1 MKRNNNPKN
10 LAQNRID
17 YIVFHNTDAANDILF
32 DYGFEKIDNQQ
43 HLSQAVKELVKNKGR
58 KVIKDLLEIHP
69 DKAAILQVN
78 TVENSKCAACGENA
92 VVHTERSRS
101 TKAEN
106 YCKSCGHSNYAG
118 SGDEDSFLDQFNSY
132 DDKALEKYYQDIV
145 KRSNEDL
152 EDKNLAQEVQMVWN
166 ELRKRKESK
175 PESKPEV
182 AAEKPKG
189 IHITKDEMLL
199 FGVVFIAGVLV
210 GASIKFDL
218 KNGK

>member
-17 YIVFHNTDAANDILF
+17 YIVFHNTDAANNLLF
-32 DYGFEKIDNQQ
+32 DYGFEKIESQQ

-58 KVIKDLLEIHP
+58 KVIKDLLAIHP

-78 TVENSKCAACGENA
+78 TVADAKCPACRN
-92 VVHTERSRS
+92 
-101 TKAEN
+101 KAFAKAKN
-106 YCKSCGHSNYAG
+106 FCKSCGHSNYAG
-118 SGDEDSFLDQFNSY
+118 SGDEDSFLSQFSSY
-132 DDKALEKYYQDIV
+132 DDKGLENYYQGIV
-145 KRSNEDL
+145 KRSNAAP

-175 PESKPEV
+175 PEPKTATQEDQ
-182 AAEKPKG
+182 KG
-189 IHITKDEMLL
+189 IHISKDEMLL

-210 GASIKFDL
+210 GASIKLDL

>member
-32 DYGFEKIDNQQ
+32 EYGFEKIDNQQ

-69 DKAAILQVN
+69 DKAAILQV
-78 TVENSKCAACGENA
+78 TKSEDTKCPACKNNA
-92 VVHTERSRS
+92 FA
-101 TKAEN
+101 KAEN

-145 KRSNEDL
+145 RRSNDDL

-182 AAEKPKG
+182 TEDKSKG

>member
-17 YIVFHNTDAANDILF
+17 YIVFHNTDAANNLLF
-32 DYGFEKIDNQQ
+32 DYGFEKIESQQ

-58 KVIKDLLEIHP
+58 KVIKDLLAIHP

-78 TVENSKCAACGENA
+78 SVEDAKCPACNNNA
-92 VVHTERSRS
+92 FA
-101 TKAEN
+101 KAEN
-106 YCKSCGHSNYAG
+106 YCKSCGHSNYSG
-118 SGDEDSFLDQFNSY
+118 SGDEDSFLNQFSSY
-132 DDKALEKYYQDIV
+132 DDKGLENYYKGIV
-145 KRSNEDL
+145 KRSNDAP

-175 PESKPEV
+175 PEPKTATQEDQ
-182 AAEKPKG
+182 KG
-189 IHITKDEMLL
+189 IHISKDEMLL

>member
-17 YIVFHNTDAANDILF
+17 YIVFHNTDAANNLLF
-32 DYGFEKIDNQQ
+32 DYGFEKIESQQ

-58 KVIKDLLEIHP
+58 KVIKDLLAIHP

-78 TVENSKCAACGENA
+78 SVEDAKCPACNNNA
-92 VVHTERSRS
+92 FA
-101 TKAEN
+101 KAEN
-106 YCKSCGHSNYAG
+106 YCKSCGHSNYSG
-118 SGDEDSFLDQFNSY
+118 SGDEDSFLSQFSSY
-132 DDKALEKYYQDIV
+132 DDKGLENYYKGIV
-145 KRSNEDL
+145 KRSNDAP

-175 PESKPEV
+175 PEPKTTTQEDQ
-182 AAEKPKG
+182 KG
-189 IHITKDEMLL
+189 IHISKDEMLL

-210 GASIKFDL
+210 GASIKLDL

>member
-17 YIVFHNTDAANDILF
+17 YIVFHNTDAANNLLF
-32 DYGFEKIDNQQ
+32 DYGFEKIESQQ

-58 KVIKDLLEIHP
+58 KVIKDLLAIHP

-78 TVENSKCAACGENA
+78 SVEDAKCPACNNNA
-92 VVHTERSRS
+92 FA
-101 TKAEN
+101 KAEN

-118 SGDEDSFLDQFNSY
+118 SGDEDSFLSQFSSY
-132 DDKALEKYYQDIV
+132 DDKGLENYYKGIV
-145 KRSNEDL
+145 KRSNDAP

-175 PESKPEV
+175 PEPKT
-182 AAEKPKG
+182 ATQDDQKG
-189 IHITKDEMLL
+189 IHISKDEMLL

-210 GASIKFDL
+210 GASIKLDL

>member
-17 YIVFHNTDAANDILF
+17 YIVFHNTDAANNLLF
-32 DYGFEKIDNQQ
+32 DYGFEKIESQQ

-58 KVIKDLLEIHP
+58 KVIKDLLAIHP

-78 TVENSKCAACGENA
+78 TVVDSKCAACGKNA

-118 SGDEDSFLDQFNSY
+118 SGDEDSFLSQFSSY
-132 DDKALEKYYQDIV
+132 DDKALENYYKGIV
-145 KRSNEDL
+145 KRSNDAP

-175 PESKPEV
+175 PEPKTATQEDQ
-182 AAEKPKG
+182 KG
-189 IHITKDEMLL
+189 IHISKDEMLL

-210 GASIKFDL
+210 GASIKLDL

>member
-17 YIVFHNTDAANDILF
+17 YIVFHNTDAANNLLF
-32 DYGFEKIDNQQ
+32 DYGFEKIESQQ

-58 KVIKDLLEIHP
+58 KVIKDLLAIHP

-78 TVENSKCAACGENA
+78 SVEDAKCPACNNNA
-92 VVHTERSRS
+92 FA
-101 TKAEN
+101 KAEN

-118 SGDEDSFLDQFNSY
+118 SGDEDSFLSQFSSY
-132 DDKALEKYYQDIV
+132 DDKGLENYYKGIG
-145 KRSNEDL
+145 KRSNDTP

-175 PESKPEV
+175 PEPKTATQEDQ
-182 AAEKPKG
+182 KG
-189 IHITKDEMLL
+189 IHISKDEMLL

-210 GASIKFDL
+210 GASIKLDL

>member
-1 MKRNNNPKN
+1 MNRNNNPKN

-17 YIVFHNTDAANDILF
+17 YIVFHNTDAANNLLF
-32 DYGFEKIDNQQ
+32 DYGFEKIERQQ

-58 KVIKDLLEIHP
+58 KVIKDLLAIHP
-69 DKAAILQVN
+69 DKDAILQVN
-78 TVENSKCAACGENA
+78 TLADAKCPACSNNA
-92 VVHTERSRS
+92 FA
-101 TKAEN
+101 KAEN

-118 SGDEDSFLDQFNSY
+118 SGDEDSFLSQFSSY
-132 DDKALEKYYQDIV
+132 DDKGLENYYKGIV
-145 KRSNEDL
+145 ERSNDAP

-175 PESKPEV
+175 PEPKTATQEDQ
-182 AAEKPKG
+182 KG
-189 IHITKDEMLL
+189 IHISKDEMLL

-210 GASIKFDL
+210 GASIKLDL

>member
-17 YIVFHNTDAANDILF
+17 YIVFHNTDAANNLLF
-32 DYGFEKIDNQQ
+32 DYGFEKIESQQ

-58 KVIKDLLEIHP
+58 KVIKDLLAIHP

-78 TVENSKCAACGENA
+78 TVIDSKCAACGKNA

-118 SGDEDSFLDQFNSY
+118 SGDEDSFLSQFSSY
-132 DDKALEKYYQDIV
+132 DDKENYYKGIV
-145 KRSNEDL
+145 KRSNDAP
-152 EDKNLAQEVQMVWN
+152 EDKNLAQDTDGLERAAQTQGKQARTQN
-166 ELRKRKESK
+166 RNTGRPKRNSY
-175 PESKPEV
+175 
-182 AAEKPKG
+182 
-189 IHITKDEMLL
+189 
-199 FGVVFIAGVLV
+199 
-210 GASIKFDL
+210 IKR
-218 KNGK
+218 

>member
-17 YIVFHNTDAANDILF
+17 YIVFHNTDAANNLLF
-32 DYGFEKIDNQQ
+32 DYGFEKIESQQ

-58 KVIKDLLEIHP
+58 KVIKDLLAIHP

-78 TVENSKCAACGENA
+78 SVEDAKCPACNNNA
-92 VVHTERSRS
+92 FA
-101 TKAEN
+101 KAEN
-106 YCKSCGHSNYAG
+106 YCKSCGHSNYSG
-118 SGDEDSFLDQFNSY
+118 SGDEDSFLNQFSSY
-132 DDKALEKYYQDIV
+132 DDKGLENYYKGIV
-145 KRSNEDL
+145 KRSNDAP

-175 PESKPEV
+175 PEPKTATQEDQ
-182 AAEKPKG
+182 KG
-189 IHITKDEMLL
+189 IHISKDEMLL

-210 GASIKFDL
+210 GASIKLDL

>member
-1 MKRNNNPKN
+1 MKRNNNHKN

-17 YIVFHNTDAANDILF
+17 YIVFHNTDAANNLLF
-32 DYGFEKIDNQQ
+32 DYGFEKIESQQ
-43 HLSQAVKELVKNKGR
+43 HLSKAVKELVKNKGR
-58 KVIKDLLEIHP
+58 KVIKDLLAIHP

-78 TVENSKCAACGENA
+78 TVADAKCPACSNNA
-92 VVHTERSRS
+92 FA
-101 TKAEN
+101 KAEN

-118 SGDEDSFLDQFNSY
+118 SGDEDSFLSQFSSY
-132 DDKALEKYYQDIV
+132 DDKGLENYYKGIV
-145 KRSNEDL
+145 KRSNDAP

-175 PESKPEV
+175 PEPKTATQEDQ
-182 AAEKPKG
+182 KG
-189 IHITKDEMLL
+189 IHISKDEMLL

-210 GASIKFDL
+210 GASIKLDL

>member
-17 YIVFHNTDAANDILF
+17 YIVFHNTDAANNLLF
-32 DYGFEKIDNQQ
+32 DYGFEKIESQQ

-58 KVIKDLLEIHP
+58 KVIKDLLAIHP

-78 TVENSKCAACGENA
+78 SVEDAKCPACNNNA
-92 VVHTERSRS
+92 FA
-101 TKAEN
+101 KAEN

-118 SGDEDSFLDQFNSY
+118 SGDEDSFLSQFSSY
-132 DDKALEKYYQDIV
+132 DDKGLENYYKGIV
-145 KRSNEDL
+145 KRSNDAP

-175 PESKPEV
+175 PEPKT
-182 AAEKPKG
+182 ATQDDQKG
-189 IHITKDEMLL
+189 IHISKDEMLL

-210 GASIKFDL
+210 GARIKLDL

>member
-1 MKRNNNPKN
+1 M
-10 LAQNRID
+10 
-17 YIVFHNTDAANDILF
+17 FHNTDAANNLLF
-32 DYGFEKIDNQQ
+32 DYGFEKIESQQ

-58 KVIKDLLEIHP
+58 KVIKDLLAIHP

-78 TVENSKCAACGENA
+78 SVEDAKCPACNNNA
-92 VVHTERSRS
+92 FA
-101 TKAEN
+101 KAEN

-118 SGDEDSFLDQFNSY
+118 SGDEDSFLSQFSSY
-132 DDKALEKYYQDIV
+132 DDKGLENYYKGIV
-145 KRSNEDL
+145 KRSNDAP

-175 PESKPEV
+175 PEPKT
-182 AAEKPKG
+182 ATQDDQKG
-189 IHITKDEMLL
+189 IHISKDEMLL

-210 GASIKFDL
+210 GASIKLDL

>member
-17 YIVFHNTDAANDILF
+17 YIVFHNTDAANNLLF
-32 DYGFEKIDNQQ
+32 DYGFEKIESQQ

-58 KVIKDLLEIHP
+58 KVIKDLLAIHP

-78 TVENSKCAACGENA
+78 TVADAKCPACSNNA
-92 VVHTERSRS
+92 FA
-101 TKAEN
+101 KAEN

-118 SGDEDSFLDQFNSY
+118 SGDEDSFLSQFSSY
-132 DDKALEKYYQDIV
+132 DDKGLENYYKGIV
-145 KRSNEDL
+145 KLSNDAP

-175 PESKPEV
+175 PEPKTATQEDQ
-182 AAEKPKG
+182 KG
-189 IHITKDEMLL
+189 IHISKDEMLL

-210 GASIKFDL
+210 GASIKLDL

>member
-17 YIVFHNTDAANDILF
+17 YIVFHNTDAANNLLF
-32 DYGFEKIDNQQ
+32 DYGFEKIESQQ
-43 HLSQAVKELVKNKGR
+43 HLSQAIKELVKNKGR
-58 KVIKDLLEIHP
+58 KVIKDLLAIHP

-78 TVENSKCAACGENA
+78 TVVDAKCPACSNNA
-92 VVHTERSRS
+92 FA
-101 TKAEN
+101 KAEN
-106 YCKSCGHSNYAG
+106 YCKSCGHSNYSG
-118 SGDEDSFLDQFNSY
+118 SGDEDSFLSQFSSY
-132 DDKALEKYYQDIV
+132 DDKGLENYYQGIV
-145 KRSNEDL
+145 KRSNDAP

-175 PESKPEV
+175 PEPKTATQEDQ
-182 AAEKPKG
+182 KG
-189 IHITKDEMLL
+189 IHISKDEMLL

-210 GASIKFDL
+210 GASIKLDL

>member
-17 YIVFHNTDAANDILF
+17 YIVFHNTEAANNLLF
-32 DYGFEKIDNQQ
+32 DYGFEKIESQQ

-58 KVIKDLLEIHP
+58 KVIKDLLAIHP

-78 TVENSKCAACGENA
+78 TVEDAKCPACSNNA
-92 VVHTERSRS
+92 FA
-101 TKAEN
+101 KAEN
-106 YCKSCGHSNYAG
+106 YCKSCGHSNYSG
-118 SGDEDSFLDQFNSY
+118 SGDEDSFLNQFSSY
-132 DDKALEKYYQDIV
+132 DDKGLENYYKGIV
-145 KRSNEDL
+145 KGSNDSP

-175 PESKPEV
+175 PKPKTATQEDQ
-182 AAEKPKG
+182 KG
-189 IHITKDEMLL
+189 IHISKDEMLL

-210 GASIKFDL
+210 GASIKLDL